1 MGTIRTVF
9 KPYLLNCFILV
20 IPILIW
26 NILLTEKLPENYEPE
41 VFSSGIPNAL
51 TYLENIFRF
60 FLFVIAFLMP
70 LSFHTKKQKIGLY
83 VYLLGLIVYFAS
95 WIMLIY
101 FPASIWSNSFMGF
114 VAPAYTPVVWIA
126 GIALIG
132 DSFSFSIPYRRWI
145 FITVSAVFLAA
156 HISHA
161 VMVYCRLN

>member
-1 MGTIRTVF
+1 METIRAVL
-9 KPYLLNCFILV
+9 KPYFLNCFILI

-26 NILLTEKLPENYEPE
+26 NVLLTDQLPENYQPE
-41 VFSSGIPNAL
+41 VFSRGIPNAL
-51 TYLENIFRF
+51 TYVENISRF
-60 FLFVIAFLMP
+60 FLFVITFLMP

-95 WIMLIY
+95 WIILIY
-101 FPASIWSNSFMGF
+101 FPTSIWSNSVMGF
-114 VAPAYTPVVWIA
+114 VAPAYTPVAWIA

-145 FITVSAVFLAA
+145 FISVSTVFLPA

-161 VMVYCRLN
+161 VLVYCRLS